1 MKRLLLFLVL
11 VLPLSFISC
20 TKENIADMGPELV
33 VYDSLEVYATAGG
46 MTIGASVKD
55 LTEITATFYGEVAKD
70 SLQMTAK
77 SYGFL
82 YASAEEDSLTMKNS
96 TKVVIKKLD
105 ENNCFESI
113 ESKLAPGASY
123 IWTVFVE
130 NDGEYTLGEVREFQ
144 TLELVAPEVK
154 EVTVTPETATFDGAV
169 TLLQAE
175 TKKMEVGILY
185 SESRK
190 DLRKY
195 EGEEFVIEEVSKRGK
210 FSATLSGLEPGTSY
224 YFMPYI
230 SVNKVTAYG
239 EIGEFTTAAPPVY
252 GTDVAGTDLS
262 DAAKAPANCY
272 IVSAPGQYKFP
283 AMMGNGGEYV
293 KGGASAEVLWES
305 YGTSTTPKVGSLISK
320 AEFKD
325 NYVAFEVPNGFGGG
339 NAVIAVRDSKE
350 KILWSWHIWLTD
362 QPQERVLANSAGVL
376 MDRNLGALS
385 AEPNTHESWGLLYQ
399 WGRKDPF
406 LGAASPSAYYPASST
421 GEWPAMDSNV
431 EDLGKYWIENP
442 MVLTEWDIV
451 NRTWEAST
459 KKIQDPCPFGWKV
472 PSSSDG
478 GEYFATVAG
487 LLSIPCKN
495 GINGIFVPTID
506 VNMPLWFPTAGFS
519 MAFNGEYGILEQGN
533 HGLYWLSNYNNNEYR
548 VYGNSGEGNGYISEA
563 KWNGTGVTHS
573 IRCMKE

>member
-1 MKRLLLFLVL
+1 MKRLLLFFV
-11 VLPLSFISC
+11 VVFPLSFISC
-20 TKENIADMGPELV
+20 TKEYIVDMGPELV

-130 NDGEYTLGEVREFQ
+130 NEGEYTLGEVKEFQ

-175 TKKMEVGILY
+175 TKKVEFGILY
-185 SESRK
+185 SESK
-190 DLRKY
+190 TDLRKY

-239 EIGEFTTAAPPVY
+239 EIGDFTTAALPVY

-283 AMMGNGGEYV
+283 AMRGNGGEYV
-293 KGGASAEVLWES
+293 KGGAKAEVLWES
-305 YGTSTTPKVGSLISK
+305 FGTSVSPSVGDLVTN
-320 AEFKD
+320 AGFKN
-325 NYVAFEVPNGFGGG
+325 NYVSFEVPETYREG
-339 NAVIAVRDSKE
+339 NAVIAVRNSAG

-362 QPQERVLANSAGVL
+362 QPAECVLPNGAGTI
-376 MDRNLGALS
+376 MDRNLGATDK
-385 AEPNTHESWGLLYQ
+385 AADRIESYGLLYQ

-406 LGAASPSAYYPASST
+406 MGEAGWNFVHTAFSAGTEWTNKNAEIQ
-421 GEWPAMDSNV
+421 GE
-431 EDLGKYWIENP
+431 EYWIANP
-442 MVLTEWDIV
+442 MDYTSWDV
-451 NRTWEAST
+451 FDETLWEPD
-459 KKIQDPCPFGWKV
+459 KKKRQDPCPAGWRV
-472 PSSSDG
+472 PACNENDNFWAS
-478 GEYFATVAG
+478 VAG
-487 LLSIPCKN
+487 CLNNSSAFTSTEYGLTL
-495 GINGIFVPTID
+495 TIST
-506 VNMPLWFPTAGFS
+506 PSTWFPCVGWGTDPFS
-519 MAFNGEYGILEQGN
+519 VKESGG
-533 HGLYWLSNYNNNEYR
+533 HGYYWLAYYHNHSYAIHNYYSPVLELESMLYHLNCA
-548 VYGNSGEGNGYISEA
+548 V
-563 KWNGTGVTHS
+563 
-573 IRCMKE
+573 RCIKE

>member
-1 MKRLLLFLVL
+1 MKRLLLFFV
-11 VLPLSFISC
+11 VVFPLSFISC
-20 TKENIADMGPELV
+20 TKEYIVDMGPELV

-175 TKKMEVGILY
+175 TKKMEFGILY
-185 SESRK
+185 SESKK

-195 EGEEFVIEEVSKRGK
+195 EGEVFVIEEVSKRGK

-239 EIGEFTTAAPPVY
+239 EIGDFTTAALPVY

-283 AMMGNGGEYV
+283 AMRGNGGEYV
-293 KGGASAEVLWES
+293 KGGAKAEVLWES
-305 YGTSTTPKVGSLISK
+305 FGTSVFPSVGDLVTN
-320 AEFKD
+320 AGFKN
-325 NYVAFEVPNGFGGG
+325 NYVSFEVPETYREG
-339 NAVIAVRDSKE
+339 NAVIAVRNSAG

-362 QPQERVLANSAGVL
+362 QPAECVLPNGAGTI
-376 MDRNLGALS
+376 MDRNLGATDK
-385 AEPNTHESWGLLYQ
+385 AADRIESYGLLYQ

-406 LGAASPSAYYPASST
+406 MGEAGWNFVHTAFSAGTEWTNKNAEIQ
-421 GEWPAMDSNV
+421 GE
-431 EDLGKYWIENP
+431 EYWIANP
-442 MVLTEWDIV
+442 MDYTSWDV
-451 NRTWEAST
+451 FDETLWEPD
-459 KKIQDPCPFGWKV
+459 KKKRQDPCPAGWRV
-472 PSSSDG
+472 PACNENDNFWAS
-478 GEYFATVAG
+478 VAG
-487 LLSIPCKN
+487 CLNNSSAFKSTEYGLTL
-495 GINGIFVPTID
+495 TIST
-506 VNMPLWFPTAGFS
+506 PSTWFPCVGWGTDPFS
-519 MAFNGEYGILEQGN
+519 VKESGG
-533 HGLYWLSNYNNNEYR
+533 HGYYWLAYYHNHSYAIHNYYSPVLELESMHYHLNCA
-548 VYGNSGEGNGYISEA
+548 V
-563 KWNGTGVTHS
+563 
-573 IRCMKE
+573 RCIKE

>member
-1 MKRLLLFLVL
+1 MKRLLLFLVV

-20 TKENIADMGPELV
+20 TKEYIADMGPELV

-130 NDGEYTLGEVREFQ
+130 NEGEYTLGEVKEFQ

-175 TKKMEVGILY
+175 TKKVEFGILY
-185 SESRK
+185 SESKK

-239 EIGEFTTAAPPVY
+239 EIGDFTTAALPVY

-293 KGGASAEVLWES
+293 KGGAKAEVLWES
-305 YGTSTTPKVGSLISK
+305 FGTSVFPSVGDLVTN
-320 AEFKD
+320 AGFKN
-325 NYVAFEVPNGFGGG
+325 NYVSFEVPETYREG
-339 NAVIAVRDSKE
+339 NAVIAVRNSAG

-362 QPQERVLANSAGVL
+362 QPAECVLPNGAGTI
-376 MDRNLGALS
+376 MDRNLGATDK
-385 AEPNTHESWGLLYQ
+385 AADRIESYGLLYQ

-406 LGAASPSAYYPASST
+406 MGEAGWNFVHTAFSAGTEWTNKNAEIQ
-421 GEWPAMDSNV
+421 GE
-431 EDLGKYWIENP
+431 EYWIANP
-442 MVLTEWDIV
+442 MDYTSWDV
-451 NRTWEAST
+451 FDETLWEPD
-459 KKIQDPCPFGWKV
+459 KKKRQDPCPAGWRV
-472 PSSSDG
+472 PACNENDNFWAS
-478 GEYFATVAG
+478 VAG
-487 LLSIPCKN
+487 CLNNSSAFKSTEYGLTL
-495 GINGIFVPTID
+495 TIST
-506 VNMPLWFPTAGFS
+506 PSTWFPYVGWGTDPFTVTESG
-519 MAFNGEYGILEQGN
+519 GQGY
-533 HGLYWLSNYNNNEYR
+533 YWLAYCHNHSYAIHNYYSPVLELDFIHYHQNCA
-548 VYGNSGEGNGYISEA
+548 V
-563 KWNGTGVTHS
+563 
-573 IRCMKE
+573 RCIKE

>member
-1 MKRLLLFLVL
+1 MKRLLLFFV
-11 VLPLSFISC
+11 VVFPLSFISC
-20 TKENIADMGPELV
+20 TKEYIVDMGPELV

-169 TLLQAE
+169 TPLQAE
-175 TKKMEVGILY
+175 TKKVEFGILY
-185 SESRK
+185 SESKK

-239 EIGEFTTAAPPVY
+239 EIGDFTTAAPPVY
-252 GTDVAGTDLS
+252 GKDVAGTDLS

-325 NYVAFEVPNGFGGG
+325 NYVAFEVPETYREG
-339 NAVIAVRDSKE
+339 NAVIAVRNSAG

-362 QPQERVLANSAGVL
+362 QPAECVLPNGAGTI
-376 MDRNLGALS
+376 MDRNLGATDK
-385 AEPNTHESWGLLYQ
+385 AADRIESYGLLYQ

-406 LGAASPSAYYPASST
+406 MGEAGWNFVHTAFSAGTEWTNKNAEIQ
-421 GEWPAMDSNV
+421 GE
-431 EDLGKYWIENP
+431 EYWIANP
-442 MVLTEWDIV
+442 MDYTSWDV
-451 NRTWEAST
+451 FDETLWEPD
-459 KKIQDPCPFGWKV
+459 KKKRQDPCPAGWRV
-472 PSSSDG
+472 PACNENDNFWAS
-478 GEYFATVAG
+478 VAG
-487 LLSIPCKN
+487 CLNNSSAFKSTEYGLTL
-495 GINGIFVPTID
+495 TIST
-506 VNMPLWFPTAGFS
+506 PSTWFPCVGWGTDPFS
-519 MAFNGEYGILEQGN
+519 VKESGGQGYYWLAYYHNHSYGIHNYYSPVLELESM
-533 HGLYWLSNYNNNEYR
+533 LYHLNCA
-548 VYGNSGEGNGYISEA
+548 V
-563 KWNGTGVTHS
+563 
-573 IRCMKE
+573 RCIKE

>member
-1 MKRLLLFLVL
+1 MKRLLLFFV
-11 VLPLSFISC
+11 VVFPLSFISC
-20 TKENIADMGPELV
+20 TKEYIVDMGPELV

-130 NDGEYTLGEVREFQ
+130 NEGEYTLGEVKEFQ

-175 TKKMEVGILY
+175 TKKVEFGILY
-185 SESRK
+185 SESK
-190 DLRKY
+190 TDLRKY

-239 EIGEFTTAAPPVY
+239 EIGDFTTAALPVY

-272 IVSAPGQYKFP
+272 IVSAPGQYKYP
-283 AMMGNGGEYV
+283 AMRGNGGEYG
-293 KGGASAEVLWES
+293 KGGAKAEVLWES
-305 YGTSTTPKVGSLISK
+305 FGTSVSPSVGDLVTN
-320 AEFKD
+320 AGFKN
-325 NYVAFEVPNGFGGG
+325 NYVSFEVPETYREG
-339 NAVIAVRDSKE
+339 NAVIAVRNSAG

-362 QPQERVLANSAGVL
+362 QPAECVLPNGAGTI
-376 MDRNLGALS
+376 MDRNLGATDK
-385 AEPNTHESWGLLYQ
+385 AADRIESYGLLYQ

-406 LGAASPSAYYPASST
+406 MGEAGWNFVHTAFSAGTEWTNKNAEIQ
-421 GEWPAMDSNV
+421 GE
-431 EDLGKYWIENP
+431 EYWIANP
-442 MVLTEWDIV
+442 MDYTSWDV
-451 NRTWEAST
+451 FDETLWEPD
-459 KKIQDPCPFGWKV
+459 KKKRQDPCPAGWRV
-472 PSSSDG
+472 PACNENDNFWAS
-478 GEYFATVAG
+478 VAG
-487 LLSIPCKN
+487 CLNNSSAFTSTEYGLTL
-495 GINGIFVPTID
+495 TIST
-506 VNMPLWFPTAGFS
+506 PSTWFPCVGWGTDPFS
-519 MAFNGEYGILEQGN
+519 VKESGG
-533 HGLYWLSNYNNNEYR
+533 HGYYWLAYYHNHSYAIHNYYSPVLELESMLYHLNCA
-548 VYGNSGEGNGYISEA
+548 V
-563 KWNGTGVTHS
+563 
-573 IRCMKE
+573 RCIKE

>member
-1 MKRLLLFLVL
+1 MKRLLLFFV
-11 VLPLSFISC
+11 VVFPLSFISC
-20 TKENIADMGPELV
+20 TKEYIVDMGPELV

-130 NDGEYTLGEVREFQ
+130 NEGEYTLGEVKEFQ

-154 EVTVTPETATFDGAV
+154 EVTVTPETATFDGVV

-175 TKKMEVGILY
+175 TKKMEFGILY
-185 SESRK
+185 SESKK

-239 EIGEFTTAAPPVY
+239 EIGDFTTAAPPVY

-293 KGGASAEVLWES
+293 KGGAKAEVLWES
-305 YGTSTTPKVGSLISK
+305 FGTSVSPSVGDLVTN
-320 AEFKD
+320 AGFKN
-325 NYVAFEVPNGFGGG
+325 NYVSFEVPETYREG
-339 NAVIAVRDSKE
+339 NAVIAVRNSAG

-362 QPQERVLANSAGVL
+362 QPAECVLPNGAGTI
-376 MDRNLGALS
+376 MDRNLGATDK
-385 AEPNTHESWGLLYQ
+385 AADRIESYGLLYQ

-406 LGAASPSAYYPASST
+406 MGEAGWNFVHTAFSAGTEWTNKNAEIQ
-421 GEWPAMDSNV
+421 GE
-431 EDLGKYWIENP
+431 EYWIANP
-442 MVLTEWDIV
+442 MDYTSWDV
-451 NRTWEAST
+451 FDETLWEPD
-459 KKIQDPCPFGWKV
+459 KKKRQDPCPAGWRV
-472 PSSSDG
+472 PACNENDNFWAS
-478 GEYFATVAG
+478 VAG
-487 LLSIPCKN
+487 CLNNSSAFKSTEYGLTL
-495 GINGIFVPTID
+495 TIST
-506 VNMPLWFPTAGFS
+506 PSTWFPCVGWGTDPFS
-519 MAFNGEYGILEQGN
+519 VKESGGQGYYWLAYYHNHSYGIHNYYSPVLELESM
-533 HGLYWLSNYNNNEYR
+533 LYHLNCA
-548 VYGNSGEGNGYISEA
+548 V
-563 KWNGTGVTHS
+563 
-573 IRCMKE
+573 RCIKE

>member
-1 MKRLLLFLVL
+1 MKRLLLFLV
-11 VLPLSFISC
+11 VVMPLSFISC
-20 TKENIADMGPELV
+20 TKENIVDMGPELV

-130 NDGEYTLGEVREFQ
+130 NDGEYTLGEVKEFQ

-175 TKKMEVGILY
+175 TKKMEFGILY
-185 SESRK
+185 SESKK

-195 EGEEFVIEEVSKRGK
+195 EGDVFVIEEVSKRGK

-230 SVNKVTAYG
+230 LVNKVTAYG
-239 EIGEFTTAAPPVY
+239 EIGDFTTAAPPVY

-283 AMMGNGGEYV
+283 AMRGNGGEYV
-293 KGGASAEVLWES
+293 KGGAKAEVLWES
-305 YGTSTTPKVGSLISK
+305 FGTSVFPSVGDLVTN
-320 AEFKD
+320 AGFKN
-325 NYVAFEVPNGFGGG
+325 NYVSFEVPETYREG
-339 NAVIAVRDSKE
+339 NAVIAVRNSAG

-362 QPQERVLANSAGVL
+362 QPAECVLPNGAGTI
-376 MDRNLGALS
+376 MDRNLGATDK
-385 AEPNTHESWGLLYQ
+385 AADRIESYGLLYQ

-406 LGAASPSAYYPASST
+406 MGEAGWNFVHTAFSAGTEWTNKNAEIQ
-421 GEWPAMDSNV
+421 GE
-431 EDLGKYWIENP
+431 EYWIANP
-442 MVLTEWDIV
+442 MDYTSWDV
-451 NRTWEAST
+451 FDETLWEPD
-459 KKIQDPCPFGWKV
+459 KKKRQDPCPAGWRV
-472 PSSSDG
+472 PACNENDNFWAS
-478 GEYFATVAG
+478 VAG
-487 LLSIPCKN
+487 CLNNSSAFTSTEYGLTL
-495 GINGIFVPTID
+495 TIST
-506 VNMPLWFPTAGFS
+506 PSTWFPCVGWGTDPFS
-519 MAFNGEYGILEQGN
+519 VKESGG
-533 HGLYWLSNYNNNEYR
+533 HGYYWLAYYHNHSYAIHNYYSPVLELESMHYHLNCA
-548 VYGNSGEGNGYISEA
+548 V
-563 KWNGTGVTHS
+563 
-573 IRCMKE
+573 RCIKE

>member
-1 MKRLLLFLVL
+1 MKRLLLFFV
-11 VLPLSFISC
+11 VVFPLSFISC
-20 TKENIADMGPELV
+20 TKEYIVDMGPELV

-175 TKKMEVGILY
+175 TKKMEFGILY
-185 SESRK
+185 SESKK

-195 EGEEFVIEEVSKRGK
+195 EGEVFVIEEVSKRGK
-210 FSATLSGLEPGTSY
+210 FSATLSGLDPGTSY

-239 EIGEFTTAAPPVY
+239 EIGDFTTAALPVY

-283 AMMGNGGEYV
+283 AMRGNGGEYV
-293 KGGASAEVLWES
+293 KGGAKAEVLWES
-305 YGTSTTPKVGSLISK
+305 FGTSVFPSVGDLVTN
-320 AEFKD
+320 AGFKN
-325 NYVAFEVPNGFGGG
+325 NYVSFEVPETYREG
-339 NAVIAVRDSKE
+339 NAVIAVRNSAG

-362 QPQERVLANSAGVL
+362 QPAECVLPNGAGTI
-376 MDRNLGALS
+376 MDRNLGATDK
-385 AEPNTHESWGLLYQ
+385 AADRIESYGLLYQ

-406 LGAASPSAYYPASST
+406 MGEAGWNFVHTAFSAGTEWTNKNAEIQ
-421 GEWPAMDSNV
+421 GE
-431 EDLGKYWIENP
+431 EYWIANP
-442 MVLTEWDIV
+442 MDYTTWDV
-451 NRTWEAST
+451 FDETLWEPD
-459 KKIQDPCPFGWKV
+459 KKKRQDPCPAGWRV
-472 PSSSDG
+472 PACNENDNFWAS
-478 GEYFATVAG
+478 VAG
-487 LLSIPCKN
+487 CLNNSSAFKSTEYGLTL
-495 GINGIFVPTID
+495 TIST
-506 VNMPLWFPTAGFS
+506 PSTWFPCVGWGTDQFS
-519 MAFNGEYGILEQGN
+519 VKESGG
-533 HGLYWLSNYNNNEYR
+533 HGYYWLAYYHNHSYAIHNYYSPVLELESMHYHLNCA
-548 VYGNSGEGNGYISEA
+548 V
-563 KWNGTGVTHS
+563 
-573 IRCMKE
+573 RCIKE

>member
-1 MKRLLLFLVL
+1 MKRLLLFFV
-11 VLPLSFISC
+11 VVFPLSFISC
-20 TKENIADMGPELV
+20 TKEYIVDMGPELV

-154 EVTVTPETATFDGAV
+154 EVTVTHETATFDGAV

-175 TKKMEVGILY
+175 TKKIEFGILY
-185 SESRK
+185 SESKK

-239 EIGEFTTAAPPVY
+239 EIGDFTTAAPPVY

-283 AMMGNGGEYV
+283 AMRGNGGEYV
-293 KGGASAEVLWES
+293 KGGAKAEVLWES
-305 YGTSTTPKVGSLISK
+305 FGTSVFPSVGDLVTN
-320 AEFKD
+320 AGFKN
-325 NYVAFEVPNGFGGG
+325 NYVSFEVPETYREG
-339 NAVIAVRDSKE
+339 NAVIAVRNSAG

-362 QPQERVLANSAGVL
+362 QPAECVLPNGAGTI
-376 MDRNLGALS
+376 MDRNLGATDK
-385 AEPNTHESWGLLYQ
+385 AADRIESYGLLYQ

-406 LGAASPSAYYPASST
+406 MGEAGWNFVHTAFSAGTEWTNKNAEIQ
-421 GEWPAMDSNV
+421 GE
-431 EDLGKYWIENP
+431 EYWIANP
-442 MVLTEWDIV
+442 MDYTSWDV
-451 NRTWEAST
+451 FDETLWEPD
-459 KKIQDPCPFGWKV
+459 KKKRQDPCPAGWRV
-472 PSSSDG
+472 PACNENDNFWAS
-478 GEYFATVAG
+478 VAG
-487 LLSIPCKN
+487 CLNNSSAFKSTEYGLTL
-495 GINGIFVPTID
+495 TIST
-506 VNMPLWFPTAGFS
+506 PSTWFPCVGWGTDPFS
-519 MAFNGEYGILEQGN
+519 VKESGGQGY
-533 HGLYWLSNYNNNEYR
+533 YWLAYCHNHSYAIHNYYSPVLELDFIHYHQNCA
-548 VYGNSGEGNGYISEA
+548 V
-563 KWNGTGVTHS
+563 
-573 IRCMKE
+573 RCIKE

>member
-1 MKRLLLFLVL
+1 MKRLLLFLVV

-20 TKENIADMGPELV
+20 TKEDIVDMGPELV

-96 TKVVIKKLD
+96 TKVVVKKLD

-113 ESKLAPGASY
+113 ESKLAPGVSY

-130 NDGEYTLGEVREFQ
+130 NEGEYTLGEVKEFQ

-154 EVTVTPETATFDGAV
+154 EVTVTPETATFDGVV

-175 TKKMEVGILY
+175 TKKMEFGILY
-185 SESRK
+185 SESKK

-239 EIGEFTTAAPPVY
+239 EIGDFTTAAPPVY

-293 KGGASAEVLWES
+293 KGGAKAEVLWES
-305 YGTSTTPKVGSLISK
+305 FGTSVFPSVGDLVTN
-320 AEFKD
+320 AGFKN
-325 NYVAFEVPNGFGGG
+325 NYVSFEVPETYREG
-339 NAVIAVRDSKE
+339 NAVIAVRNSAG

-362 QPQERVLANSAGVL
+362 QPAECVLPNGAGTI
-376 MDRNLGALS
+376 MDRNLGATDK
-385 AEPNTHESWGLLYQ
+385 AADRIESYGLLYQ

-406 LGAASPSAYYPASST
+406 MGEAGWNFVHTAFSAGTEWTNKNAEIQ
-421 GEWPAMDSNV
+421 GE
-431 EDLGKYWIENP
+431 EYWIANP
-442 MVLTEWDIV
+442 MDYTSWDV
-451 NRTWEAST
+451 FDETLWEPD
-459 KKIQDPCPFGWKV
+459 KKKRQDPCPAGWRV
-472 PSSSDG
+472 PACNENDNFWAS
-478 GEYFATVAG
+478 VAG
-487 LLSIPCKN
+487 CLNNSSVFKSTEYGLTLTISIPS
-495 GINGIFVPTID
+495 T
-506 VNMPLWFPTAGFS
+506 WFPCVGWGTDPFS
-519 MAFNGEYGILEQGN
+519 VTESGG
-533 HGLYWLSNYNNNEYR
+533 HGYYWLAYYHNHSYAIHNYYSPVLELESMHYHLNCA
-548 VYGNSGEGNGYISEA
+548 V
-563 KWNGTGVTHS
+563 
-573 IRCMKE
+573 RCIKE

>member
-1 MKRLLLFLVL
+1 MKRLLLFFV
-11 VLPLSFISC
+11 VVFPLSFISC
-20 TKENIADMGPELV
+20 TKEYIVDMGPELV

-130 NDGEYTLGEVREFQ
+130 NEGEYTLGEVKEFQ

-175 TKKMEVGILY
+175 TKKVEFGILY
-185 SESRK
+185 SESK
-190 DLRKY
+190 TDLRKY

-239 EIGEFTTAAPPVY
+239 EIGDFTTAALPVY

-283 AMMGNGGEYV
+283 AMRGNGGEYV
-293 KGGASAEVLWES
+293 KGGAKAEVLWES
-305 YGTSTTPKVGSLISK
+305 FGTSVFPSVGDLVTN
-320 AEFKD
+320 AGFKN
-325 NYVAFEVPNGFGGG
+325 NYVSFEVPETYREG
-339 NAVIAVRDSKE
+339 NAVIAVRNSAG

-362 QPQERVLANSAGVL
+362 QPAECVLPNGAGTI
-376 MDRNLGALS
+376 MDRNLGATDK
-385 AEPNTHESWGLLYQ
+385 AADRIESYGLLYQ

-406 LGAASPSAYYPASST
+406 MGEAGWNFVHTAFSAGTEWTNKNAEIQ
-421 GEWPAMDSNV
+421 GE
-431 EDLGKYWIENP
+431 EYWIANP
-442 MVLTEWDIV
+442 MDYTSWDV
-451 NRTWEAST
+451 FDETLWEPD
-459 KKIQDPCPFGWKV
+459 KKKRQDPCPAGWRV
-472 PSSSDG
+472 PACNENDNFWAS
-478 GEYFATVAG
+478 VAG
-487 LLSIPCKN
+487 CLNNSSAFKSTEYGLTL
-495 GINGIFVPTID
+495 TIST
-506 VNMPLWFPTAGFS
+506 PSTWFPYVGWGTDPFS
-519 MAFNGEYGILEQGN
+519 VKESGG
-533 HGLYWLSNYNNNEYR
+533 HGYYWLAYYHNHSYAIHNYYSPVLELESMLYHLNCA
-548 VYGNSGEGNGYISEA
+548 V
-563 KWNGTGVTHS
+563 
-573 IRCMKE
+573 RCIKE

>member
-1 MKRLLLFLVL
+1 MKRLLLFFV
-11 VLPLSFISC
+11 VVFPLSFISC
-20 TKENIADMGPELV
+20 TKEYIVDMGPELV

-154 EVTVTPETATFDGAV
+154 EVTVTHETATFDGAV

-175 TKKMEVGILY
+175 TKKIEFGILY
-185 SESRK
+185 SESKK

-239 EIGEFTTAAPPVY
+239 EIGDFTTAAPPVY

-283 AMMGNGGEYV
+283 AMRGNGGEYV
-293 KGGASAEVLWES
+293 KGGAKAEVLWES
-305 YGTSTTPKVGSLISK
+305 FGTSVFPSVGDLVTN
-320 AEFKD
+320 AGFKN
-325 NYVAFEVPNGFGGG
+325 NYVSFEVPETYREG
-339 NAVIAVRDSKE
+339 NAVIAVRNSAG

-362 QPQERVLANSAGVL
+362 QPAECVLPNGAGTI
-376 MDRNLGALS
+376 MDRNLGATDK
-385 AEPNTHESWGLLYQ
+385 AADRIESYGLLYQ

-406 LGAASPSAYYPASST
+406 MGEAGWNFVHTAFSAGTEWTNKNAEIQ
-421 GEWPAMDSNV
+421 GE
-431 EDLGKYWIENP
+431 EYWIANP
-442 MVLTEWDIV
+442 MDYTSWDV
-451 NRTWEAST
+451 FDETLWEPD
-459 KKIQDPCPFGWKV
+459 KKKRQDPCPAGWRV
-472 PSSSDG
+472 PACNENDNFWAS
-478 GEYFATVAG
+478 VAG
-487 LLSIPCKN
+487 CLNNSSAFTSTEYGLTLTISIPS
-495 GINGIFVPTID
+495 T
-506 VNMPLWFPTAGFS
+506 WFPCVGWGTDPFS
-519 MAFNGEYGILEQGN
+519 VKESGGQGYYWLAYYHNHSYGIHNYYSPVLELESM
-533 HGLYWLSNYNNNEYR
+533 LYHLNCA
-548 VYGNSGEGNGYISEA
+548 V
-563 KWNGTGVTHS
+563 
-573 IRCMKE
+573 RCIKE

>member
-1 MKRLLLFLVL
+1 
-11 VLPLSFISC
+11 
-20 TKENIADMGPELV
+20 MGPELV

-175 TKKMEVGILY
+175 TKKMEFGILY
-185 SESRK
+185 SESKK

-195 EGEEFVIEEVSKRGK
+195 EGEVFVIEEVSKRGK
-210 FSATLSGLEPGTSY
+210 FSATLSGLDPGTSY

-239 EIGEFTTAAPPVY
+239 EIGDFTTAALPVY

-283 AMMGNGGEYV
+283 AMRGNGGEYV
-293 KGGASAEVLWES
+293 KGGAKAEVLWES
-305 YGTSTTPKVGSLISK
+305 FGTSVFPSVGDLVTN
-320 AEFKD
+320 AGFKN
-325 NYVAFEVPNGFGGG
+325 NYVSFEVPETYREG
-339 NAVIAVRDSKE
+339 NAVIAVRNSAG

-362 QPQERVLANSAGVL
+362 QPAECVLPNGAGTI
-376 MDRNLGALS
+376 MDRNLGATDK
-385 AEPNTHESWGLLYQ
+385 AADRIESYGLLYQ

-406 LGAASPSAYYPASST
+406 MGEAGWNFVHTAFSAGTEWTNKNAEIQ
-421 GEWPAMDSNV
+421 GE
-431 EDLGKYWIENP
+431 EYWIANP
-442 MVLTEWDIV
+442 MDYTTWDV
-451 NRTWEAST
+451 FDETLWEPD
-459 KKIQDPCPFGWKV
+459 KKKRQDPCPAGWRV
-472 PSSSDG
+472 PACNENDNFWAS
-478 GEYFATVAG
+478 VAG
-487 LLSIPCKN
+487 CLNNSSAFKSTEYGLTL
-495 GINGIFVPTID
+495 TIST
-506 VNMPLWFPTAGFS
+506 PSTWFPCVGWGTDPFS
-519 MAFNGEYGILEQGN
+519 VKESGG
-533 HGLYWLSNYNNNEYR
+533 HGYYWLAYYHNHSYAIHNYYSPVLELESMHYHLNCA
-548 VYGNSGEGNGYISEA
+548 V
-563 KWNGTGVTHS
+563 
-573 IRCMKE
+573 RCIKE

>member
-20 TKENIADMGPELV
+20 TKENIVDMGPELV

-130 NDGEYTLGEVREFQ
+130 NEGEYTLGEVKEFQ

-362 QPQERVLANSAGVL
+362 QPAECVLPNGAGTI
-376 MDRNLGALS
+376 MDRNLGATDK
-385 AEPNTHESWGLLYQ
+385 AADRIESYGLLYQ

-406 LGAASPSAYYPASST
+406 MGEAGWNYVHTASSA
-421 GEWPAMDSNV
+421 GAEWTKNNV
-431 EDLGKYWIENP
+431 EIQGEEYWIANP
-442 MVLTEWDIV
+442 MDYTAWDV
-451 NRTWEAST
+451 FDETLWEPD
-459 KKIQDPCPFGWKV
+459 KKKRQDPCPAGWRV
-472 PSSSDG
+472 PACNENDNFWAS
-478 GEYFATVAG
+478 VAG
-487 LLSIPCKN
+487 CLNNSSAFKSTEYGLTL
-495 GINGIFVPTID
+495 TIST
-506 VNMPLWFPTAGFS
+506 PSTWFPCVGWGTDPFS
-519 MAFNGEYGILEQGN
+519 VTESGG
-533 HGLYWLSNYNNNEYR
+533 HGYYWLAYYHNHSYAIHNYYSPVLKLESMLYHLNFA
-548 VYGNSGEGNGYISEA
+548 V
-563 KWNGTGVTHS
+563 
-573 IRCMKE
+573 RCIKE

>member
-1 MKRLLLFLVL
+1 MKRLLLFLVV

-20 TKENIADMGPELV
+20 TKENIVDMGPELV

-130 NDGEYTLGEVREFQ
+130 NEGEYTLGEVREFQ

-175 TKKMEVGILY
+175 TKKVEFGILY
-185 SESRK
+185 SESK
-190 DLRKY
+190 TDLRKY

-230 SVNKVTAYG
+230 SVNKVTVYG
-239 EIGEFTTAAPPVY
+239 EIGDFTTAVPPVY

-283 AMMGNGGEYV
+283 AMRGNGGEYV
-293 KGGASAEVLWES
+293 KGGAKAEVLWES
-305 YGTSTTPKVGSLISK
+305 FGTSVSPSVGDLVTN
-320 AEFKD
+320 AGFKN
-325 NYVAFEVPNGFGGG
+325 NYVSFEVPETYREG
-339 NAVIAVRDSKE
+339 NAVIAVRNSAG

-362 QPQERVLANSAGVL
+362 QPAECVLPNGAGTI
-376 MDRNLGALS
+376 MDRNLGATDK
-385 AEPNTHESWGLLYQ
+385 AADRIESYGLLYQ

-406 LGAASPSAYYPASST
+406 MGEAGWNFVHTAFSAGTEWTNKNAEIQ
-421 GEWPAMDSNV
+421 GE
-431 EDLGKYWIENP
+431 EYWIANP
-442 MVLTEWDIV
+442 MDYTSWDV
-451 NRTWEAST
+451 FDETLWEPD
-459 KKIQDPCPFGWKV
+459 KKKRQDPCPAGWRV
-472 PSSSDG
+472 PACNENDNFWAS
-478 GEYFATVAG
+478 VAG
-487 LLSIPCKN
+487 CLNNSSAFKSTEYGLTL
-495 GINGIFVPTID
+495 TIST
-506 VNMPLWFPTAGFS
+506 PSTWFPCVGWGTDPFS
-519 MAFNGEYGILEQGN
+519 VKESGG
-533 HGLYWLSNYNNNEYR
+533 HGYYWLAYYHNHSYAIHNYYSPVLELESMLYHLNCA
-548 VYGNSGEGNGYISEA
+548 V
-563 KWNGTGVTHS
+563 
-573 IRCMKE
+573 RCIKE

>member
-1 MKRLLLFLVL
+1 MKRLLLFFV
-11 VLPLSFISC
+11 VVFPLSFISC
-20 TKENIADMGPELV
+20 TKEYIVDMGPELV

-175 TKKMEVGILY
+175 TKKVEFGILY
-185 SESRK
+185 SESKK

-239 EIGEFTTAAPPVY
+239 EIGDFTTAAPPVY
-252 GTDVAGTDLS
+252 GKDVAGTDLS

-283 AMMGNGGEYV
+283 AMRGNGGEYV
-293 KGGASAEVLWES
+293 KGGAKAEVLWES
-305 YGTSTTPKVGSLISK
+305 FGTSVSPSVGDLVTN
-320 AEFKD
+320 AGFKN
-325 NYVAFEVPNGFGGG
+325 NYVSFEVPETYREG
-339 NAVIAVRDSKE
+339 NAVIAVRNSAG

-362 QPQERVLANSAGVL
+362 QPAECVLPNGAGTI
-376 MDRNLGALS
+376 MDRNLGATDK
-385 AEPNTHESWGLLYQ
+385 AADRIESYGLLYQ

-406 LGAASPSAYYPASST
+406 MGEAGWNFVHTAFSAGTEWTNKNAEIQ
-421 GEWPAMDSNV
+421 GE
-431 EDLGKYWIENP
+431 EYWIANP
-442 MVLTEWDIV
+442 MDYTSWDV
-451 NRTWEAST
+451 FDETLWEPD
-459 KKIQDPCPFGWKV
+459 KKKRQDPCPAGWRV
-472 PSSSDG
+472 PACNENDNFWAS
-478 GEYFATVAG
+478 VAG
-487 LLSIPCKN
+487 CLNNSSAFTSTEYGLTL
-495 GINGIFVPTID
+495 TIST
-506 VNMPLWFPTAGFS
+506 PSTWFPCVGWGTDPFTVVESCGK
-519 MAFNGEYGILEQGN
+519 GY
-533 HGLYWLSNYNNNEYR
+533 YWLAYYHKQSYVIQNYDSPVLKLEDKYYHLNCA
-548 VYGNSGEGNGYISEA
+548 V
-563 KWNGTGVTHS
+563 
-573 IRCMKE
+573 RCIKE

>member
-1 MKRLLLFLVL
+1 MKRLLLFLVV

-20 TKENIADMGPELV
+20 TKENIVDMGPELV
-33 VYDSLEVYATAGG
+33 VYDSLEVYATTGG

-130 NDGEYTLGEVREFQ
+130 NEGEYTLGEVKEFQ

-175 TKKMEVGILY
+175 TKKMEFGILY
-185 SESRK
+185 SESKK

-195 EGEEFVIEEVSKRGK
+195 EGEVFVIEEVSKRGK
-210 FSATLSGLEPGTSY
+210 FSATLSGLEPGTTY

-230 SVNKVTAYG
+230 SVNKVTVYG
-239 EIGEFTTAAPPVY
+239 EIGDFTTAASPVY

-283 AMMGNGGEYV
+283 AMRGNGGEYV

-305 YGTSTTPKVGSLISK
+305 YGTSMTPKVGSLISK

-362 QPQERVLANSAGVL
+362 QPQERVLANNAGVL

-487 LLSIPCKN
+487 LLSKPCEN

-533 HGLYWLSNYNNNEYR
+533 QGLYWLSNYNNNEYC
-548 VYGNSGEGNGYISEA
+548 VYGNSGEGDGYISEA
-563 KWNGTGVTHS
+563 EWNGTGVTHS

>member
-1 MKRLLLFLVL
+1 
-11 VLPLSFISC
+11 
-20 TKENIADMGPELV
+20 MGPELV

-130 NDGEYTLGEVREFQ
+130 NEGEYTLGEVKEFQ

-175 TKKMEVGILY
+175 TKKVEFGILY
-185 SESRK
+185 SESK
-190 DLRKY
+190 TDLRKY

-239 EIGEFTTAAPPVY
+239 EIGDFTTAALPVY

-283 AMMGNGGEYV
+283 AMRGNGGEYV
-293 KGGASAEVLWES
+293 KGGAKAEVLWES
-305 YGTSTTPKVGSLISK
+305 FGTSVFPSVGDLVTN
-320 AEFKD
+320 AGFKN
-325 NYVAFEVPNGFGGG
+325 NYVSFEVPETYREG
-339 NAVIAVRDSKE
+339 NAVIAVRNSAG

-362 QPQERVLANSAGVL
+362 QPAECVLPNGAGTI
-376 MDRNLGALS
+376 MDRNLGATDK
-385 AEPNTHESWGLLYQ
+385 AADRIESYGLLYQ

-406 LGAASPSAYYPASST
+406 MGEAGWNFVHTAFSAGTEWTNKNAEIQ
-421 GEWPAMDSNV
+421 GE
-431 EDLGKYWIENP
+431 EYWIANP
-442 MVLTEWDIV
+442 MDYTTWDV
-451 NRTWEAST
+451 FDETLWEPD
-459 KKIQDPCPFGWKV
+459 KKKRQDPCPAGWRV
-472 PSSSDG
+472 PACNENDNFWAS
-478 GEYFATVAG
+478 VAG
-487 LLSIPCKN
+487 CLNNSSAFKSTEYGLTL
-495 GINGIFVPTID
+495 TIST
-506 VNMPLWFPTAGFS
+506 PSTWFPYVGWGTDPFS
-519 MAFNGEYGILEQGN
+519 VKESGG
-533 HGLYWLSNYNNNEYR
+533 HGYYWLAYYHNHSYAIHNYYSPVLELESMLYHLNCA
-548 VYGNSGEGNGYISEA
+548 V
-563 KWNGTGVTHS
+563 
-573 IRCMKE
+573 RCIKE

>member
-1 MKRLLLFLVL
+1 MKRLLLFFV
-11 VLPLSFISC
+11 VVFPLSFISC
-20 TKENIADMGPELV
+20 TKEYIVDMGPELV

-130 NDGEYTLGEVREFQ
+130 NEGEYTLGEVKEFQ

-175 TKKMEVGILY
+175 TKKVEFGILY
-185 SESRK
+185 SESK
-190 DLRKY
+190 TDLRKY

-239 EIGEFTTAAPPVY
+239 EIGDFTTAALPVY

-283 AMMGNGGEYV
+283 AMRGNGGEYV
-293 KGGASAEVLWES
+293 KGGAKAEVLWES
-305 YGTSTTPKVGSLISK
+305 FGTSVFPSVGDLVTN
-320 AEFKD
+320 AGFKN
-325 NYVAFEVPNGFGGG
+325 NYVSFEVPETYREG
-339 NAVIAVRDSKE
+339 NAVIAVRNSAG

-362 QPQERVLANSAGVL
+362 QPAECVLPNGAGTI
-376 MDRNLGALS
+376 MDRNLGATDK
-385 AEPNTHESWGLLYQ
+385 AADRIESYGLLYQ

-406 LGAASPSAYYPASST
+406 MGEAGWNFVHTAFSAGTEWTNKNAEIQ
-421 GEWPAMDSNV
+421 GE
-431 EDLGKYWIENP
+431 EYWIANP
-442 MVLTEWDIV
+442 MDYTSWDV
-451 NRTWEAST
+451 FDETLWEPD
-459 KKIQDPCPFGWKV
+459 KKKRQDPCPAGWRV
-472 PSSSDG
+472 PACNENDNFWAS
-478 GEYFATVAG
+478 VAG
-487 LLSIPCKN
+487 CLNNSSAFKSTEYGLTL
-495 GINGIFVPTID
+495 TIST
-506 VNMPLWFPTAGFS
+506 PSTWFPCVGWGTDPFS
-519 MAFNGEYGILEQGN
+519 VKESGGQGYYWLAYYHNHSYGIHNYYSPVLELESM
-533 HGLYWLSNYNNNEYR
+533 LYHLNCA
-548 VYGNSGEGNGYISEA
+548 V
-563 KWNGTGVTHS
+563 
-573 IRCMKE
+573 RCIKE

>member
-1 MKRLLLFLVL
+1 MKRLLLFFV
-11 VLPLSFISC
+11 VVFPLSFISC
-20 TKENIADMGPELV
+20 TKEYIVDMGPELV

-70 SLQMTAK
+70 SLRMTAK

-96 TKVVIKKLD
+96 TKVVVKKLD

-175 TKKMEVGILY
+175 TKKMELGILY
-185 SESRK
+185 SESKK

-239 EIGEFTTAAPPVY
+239 EIGDFTTAAPPVY

-283 AMMGNGGEYV
+283 AMRGNGGEYV
-293 KGGASAEVLWES
+293 KGGAKAEVLWES
-305 YGTSTTPKVGSLISK
+305 FGTSVSPSVGDLVTN
-320 AEFKD
+320 AGFKN
-325 NYVAFEVPNGFGGG
+325 NYVSFEVPETYREG
-339 NAVIAVRDSKE
+339 NAVIAVRNSAG

-362 QPQERVLANSAGVL
+362 QPAECVLPNGAGTI
-376 MDRNLGALS
+376 MDRNLGATDK
-385 AEPNTHESWGLLYQ
+385 AADRIESYGLLYQ

-406 LGAASPSAYYPASST
+406 MGEAGWNFVHTAFSAGTEWTNKNAEIQ
-421 GEWPAMDSNV
+421 GE
-431 EDLGKYWIENP
+431 EYWIANP
-442 MVLTEWDIV
+442 MDYTSWDV
-451 NRTWEAST
+451 FDETLWEPD
-459 KKIQDPCPFGWKV
+459 KKKRQDPCPAGWRV
-472 PSSSDG
+472 PACNENDNFWAS
-478 GEYFATVAG
+478 VAG
-487 LLSIPCKN
+487 CLNNSSAFKSTEYGLTL
-495 GINGIFVPTID
+495 TIST
-506 VNMPLWFPTAGFS
+506 PSTWFPCVGWGTDPFS
-519 MAFNGEYGILEQGN
+519 VKESGGQGYYWLAYYHNHSYGIHNYYSPVLELESM
-533 HGLYWLSNYNNNEYR
+533 LYHLNCA
-548 VYGNSGEGNGYISEA
+548 V
-563 KWNGTGVTHS
+563 
-573 IRCMKE
+573 RCIKE

>member
-1 MKRLLLFLVL
+1 MKRLLLFFV
-11 VLPLSFISC
+11 VVFPLSFISC
-20 TKENIADMGPELV
+20 TKEYIVDMGPELV

-130 NDGEYTLGEVREFQ
+130 NEGEYTLGEVKEFQ

-175 TKKMEVGILY
+175 TKKVEFGILY
-185 SESRK
+185 SESKK

-239 EIGEFTTAAPPVY
+239 EIGDFTTAAPPVY
-252 GTDVAGTDLS
+252 GKDVAGTDLS

-283 AMMGNGGEYV
+283 AMRGNGGEYV
-293 KGGASAEVLWES
+293 KGGAKAEVLWES
-305 YGTSTTPKVGSLISK
+305 FGTSVFPSVGDLVTN
-320 AEFKD
+320 AGFKN
-325 NYVAFEVPNGFGGG
+325 NYVSFEVPETYREG
-339 NAVIAVRDSKE
+339 NAVIAVRNSAG

-362 QPQERVLANSAGVL
+362 QPAECVLPNGAGTI
-376 MDRNLGALS
+376 MDRNLGATDK
-385 AEPNTHESWGLLYQ
+385 AADRIESYGLLYQ

-406 LGAASPSAYYPASST
+406 MGEAGWNFVHTAFSAGTEWTNKNAEIQ
-421 GEWPAMDSNV
+421 GE
-431 EDLGKYWIENP
+431 EYWIANP
-442 MVLTEWDIV
+442 MDYTSWDV
-451 NRTWEAST
+451 FDETLWEPD
-459 KKIQDPCPFGWKV
+459 KKKRQDPCPAGWRV
-472 PSSSDG
+472 PACNENDNFWAS
-478 GEYFATVAG
+478 VAG
-487 LLSIPCKN
+487 CLNNSSAFKSTEYGLTL
-495 GINGIFVPTID
+495 TIST
-506 VNMPLWFPTAGFS
+506 PSTWFPYVGWGTDPFTVTESG
-519 MAFNGEYGILEQGN
+519 GQGY
-533 HGLYWLSNYNNNEYR
+533 YWLAYCHNHSYAIHNYYSPVLELDFIHYHQNCA
-548 VYGNSGEGNGYISEA
+548 V
-563 KWNGTGVTHS
+563 
-573 IRCMKE
+573 RCIKE

>member
-1 MKRLLLFLVL
+1 MKRLLLFLVIL
-11 VLPLSFISC
+11 LPLSFISC
-20 TKENIADMGPELV
+20 TKENIVDMGPELV

-82 YASAEEDSLTMKNS
+82 YASADEDSLTMKNS

-293 KGGASAEVLWES
+293 KGGAAAEVLWES

-362 QPQERVLANSAGVL
+362 QPAECVLPNGAGTI
-376 MDRNLGALS
+376 MDRNLGATDK
-385 AEPNTHESWGLLYQ
+385 AADRIESYGLLYQ

-406 LGAASPSAYYPASST
+406 MGEAGWNYVHTASSA
-421 GEWPAMDSNV
+421 GAEWTKNNV
-431 EDLGKYWIENP
+431 EIQGEEYWIANP
-442 MVLTEWDIV
+442 MDYTAWDV
-451 NRTWEAST
+451 FDETLWEPD
-459 KKIQDPCPFGWKV
+459 KKKRQDPCPAGWRV
-472 PSSSDG
+472 PACNENDNFWAS
-478 GEYFATVAG
+478 VAG
-487 LLSIPCKN
+487 CLNNSSAFKSTEYGLTL
-495 GINGIFVPTID
+495 TIST
-506 VNMPLWFPTAGFS
+506 PSTWFPCVGWGTDPFS
-519 MAFNGEYGILEQGN
+519 VTESGG
-533 HGLYWLSNYNNNEYR
+533 HGYYWLAYYHNHSYAIHNYYSPVLKLESMLYHLNFA
-548 VYGNSGEGNGYISEA
+548 V
-563 KWNGTGVTHS
+563 
-573 IRCMKE
+573 RCIKE